1 MVDIESLRSVQLF
14 STMDDTELADLSS
27 QMDLLELE
35 PNRTVFSEGEIG
47 DSMYMIKNGEVRIT
61 IKSIDGK
68 DDVTLSKLEPGS
80 FFGEMSVFDGK
91 PRSATATAVE
101 KTDLYRLSLEDFRA
115 FLIRKP
121 HAALDVMSILA
132 ARLRQTDEMMRHMVS
147 RNVNEEI
154 EETLTFGDRIAD
166 SIASFGGS
174 WTFIIIFCSILV
186 LWMAS
191 NIFLA
196 TRAFDAF
203 PFIFLNLVLSCV
215 AALQAPVIMMSQN
228 RASDK
233 DRLHAELD
241 YQVNLKNEI
250 SLVRLMNKMD
260 KLHEQEVRELV
271 VTQREQIDILKKL
284 LQEKGQSGATNS

>member
-14 STMDDTELADLSS
+14 SAMDDAELTDVSS
-27 QMDLLELE
+27 QMDLIELG
-35 PNRTVFSEGEIG
+35 PNHTIFSEGQTG
-47 DSMYMIKNGEVRIT
+47 DSMYMIKSGEVRIS

-68 DDVTLSKLEPGS
+68 DDVTLSKLEPGA

-91 PRSATATAVE
+91 PRSATAMTTE
-101 KTDLYRLSLEDFRA
+101 QTQLYRLSLDDFRE
-115 FLIRKP
+115 FLVRKP
-121 HAALDVMSILA
+121 HAALDVLSILA
-132 ARLRQTDEMMRHMVS
+132 GRLRQTDEMMRQMVS

-154 EETLTFGDRIAD
+154 DEQMTFGDRIAD

-174 WTFIIIFCSILV
+174 WTFIIIFVSILIT
-186 LWMAS
+186 WMAS

-250 SLVRLMNKMD
+250 SLVNLMNKMD
-260 KLHEQEVRELV
+260 KLHEQEVHELV

-284 LQEKGQSGATNS
+284 LQEKGQSGATQS

>member
-1 MVDIESLRSVQLF
+1 
-14 STMDDTELADLSS
+14 MDDSELSDVAG
-27 QMDLLELE
+27 QMDLVALD
-35 PNRTVFSEGEIG
+35 PNHTIFREGDTG
-47 DSMYMIKNGEVRIT
+47 DSMYMIKTGEVRIS

-68 DDVTLSKLEPGS
+68 DDVTLSKLEPGA

-91 PRSATATAVE
+91 PRSASAMTTE
-101 KTDLYRLSLEDFRA
+101 QTQLYRLSLNDFRA
-115 FLIRKP
+115 FLVRKP
-121 HAALDVMSILA
+121 HAALDVLSILA
-132 ARLRQTDEMMRHMVS
+132 GRLRQTDEMMRQMVS

-154 EETLTFGDRIAD
+154 EEHMTFGDRIAD
-166 SIASFGGS
+166 SIAAFGGS
-174 WTFIIIFCSILV
+174 WTFIIIFCAILIA
-186 LWMAS
+186 WMVG
-191 NIFLA
+191 NVILA

-250 SLVRLMNKMD
+250 ALIKIMNQMD
-260 KLHEQEVRELV
+260 KLHEQEVHELV
-271 VTQREQIDILKKL
+271 TTQREQIEILKKL
-284 LQEKGQSGATNS
+284 LQESKSQSGAISSN